1 MEHETE
7 MSRGGN
13 EERTATSTIFSF
25 LRKELTHE

>member
-25 LRKELTHE
+25 ERSFI